1 MRTIRERTGTGRSE
15 GMFGVEI
22 EVESPQDLSRLDMSD
37 TVWQYTHDDSLRGE
51 YSGEYV
57 FSTPQNI
64 RSAKANLNKF
74 YNIFEESGVEILDS
88 GRAGTH
94 VHINMKDLTMHQVCS
109 FAMYWYMVEDLLIK
123 WNGPSR
129 ENNMFSVPVSLSP
142 QVLEI
147 IPKLCEIRPNLN
159 LVGYLRDHF
168 SADYYKY
175 SSLNWCRLWDLNTL
189 ETRIWNPSEKDKVY
203 KGLDILK
210 NIYELAKSEENISDI
225 SEKYS
230 LSGPMDFAKSILGNH
245 LETIMKDTNTDEES
259 LKKKLRDSFWNLQ
272 ICIRSCKP
280 VEKKISGVS
289 TDKGYIDEGIALNW
303 MVQDVLAVQRMR
315 R

>member
-1 MRTIRERTGTGRSE
+1 MKTIRERTNTGRSQ

-22 EVESPQDLSRLDMSD
+22 EVESPQDLSKVDMSG
-37 TVWQYTHDDSLRGE
+37 TIWEHTYDDSLRGE
-51 YSGEYV
+51 YSGEYI
-57 FSTPQNI
+57 FSAPQNI
-64 RSAKANLNKF
+64 RSAKTNLSEF
-74 YNIFEESGVEILDS
+74 YTRFEKAGVEILDS

-94 VHINMKDLTMHQVCS
+94 VHINMKDLTMPQVCS
-109 FAMYWYMVEDLLIK
+109 FAIYWYMVEDLLIK

-142 QVLEI
+142 QVLEF
-147 IPKLCEIRPNLN
+147 IPMLYNLN
-159 LVGYLRDHF
+159 EQNKLSMYLRDYF

-189 ETRIWNPSEKDKVY
+189 ETRIWNPSKKDKVY

-210 NIYELAKSEENISDI
+210 NIYELAKSEENLSGI

-230 LSGPMDFAKSILGNH
+230 LSGPMDFARSILGNH
-245 LETIMKDTNTDEES
+245 LETIMKDTNTNEES

-272 ICIRSCKP
+272 ICIRGCKP
-280 VEKKISGVS
+280 VEKKISGMKI
-289 TDKGYIDEGIALNW
+289 DKVYVDKESEIDLNLI
-303 MVQDVLAVQRMR
+303 VRNIPV
-315 R
+315 